1 MINLIPY
8 KQKSLIKRLRNL
20 RILNSVLMALI
31 ILSAIVFILSIPTA
45 LAINAR
51 HALFVKEL
59 HTLEDNGEI
68 VKEENVTNLQNKVK
82 NIKEKFAADLA
93 PSPLVYMD
101 VVRRNI
107 NSGITLRGFES
118 VSDQSI
124 QVHGLANKR
133 QDVQQL
139 VDTLEQVETV
149 DKVDSPVSNY
159 IKSTNSEFVITVT
172 FKKT

>member
-8 KQKSLIKRLRNL
+8 KQKSLIKRLRSL
-20 RILNSVLMALI
+20 RILNSVLTALI
-31 ILSAIVFILSIPTA
+31 ILSAIVFVLSIPTA

-51 HALFVKEL
+51 HALVLKEL
-59 HTLEDNGEI
+59 HTLEDKGEI
-68 VKEENVTNLQNKVK
+68 VKEENMTNLQNSVK
-82 NIKEKFAADLA
+82 NLKAKFAADLA

-101 VVRRNI
+101 IVRENI
-107 NSGITLRGFES
+107 NSGITLKGFES

-124 QVHGLANKR
+124 QIHGLADQR
-133 QDVQQL
+133 QDIQQL
-139 VDTLEQVETV
+139 VDTLEQVESV

-159 IKSTNSEFVITVT
+159 IKSTNSEFVITIT